1 MVSRPKKGER
11 ARLRPP
17 KRYHRASRPKKM
29 VDDRSSRL
37 GLVRSFKSNAIR
49 EIKNE
54 NYLQYRDYK
63 VLINTLSKVFIQ
75 NRLVFEFLGHF
86 FPKKRRNVS
95 TYIYSL

>member
-1 MVSRPKKGER
+1 
-11 ARLRPP
+11 
-17 KRYHRASRPKKM
+17 M

-37 GLVRSFKSNAIR
+37 GLVRSFKSNAIG

-54 NYLQYRDYK
+54 NYLQYRDYKVLIKYFYK